1 MTNTEYDA
9 VRESENIISIKIGT
23 KYKLA
28 KKNKKQASSFFKS
41 GKLYAKTTAFREFFS
56 SHWQSLM

>member
-28 KKNKKQASSFFKS
+28 KKNKKQASSFIKS

-56 SHWQSLM
+56 SH